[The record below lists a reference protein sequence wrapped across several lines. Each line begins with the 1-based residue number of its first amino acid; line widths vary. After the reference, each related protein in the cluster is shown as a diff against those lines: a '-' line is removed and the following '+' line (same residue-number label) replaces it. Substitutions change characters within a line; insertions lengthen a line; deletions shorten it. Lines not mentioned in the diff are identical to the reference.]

1 MYYGET
7 AINESYLGDIDY
19 FDTKFLDNKFKELEN
34 IEDVDDKSKK
44 IAQLLNKMI
53 LNIGSTCTKAI
64 NMKKLYKSNYKYNRV
79 IAKYCKKYLPM
90 VIDKDK
96 ILIKKAIDNA
106 FVGDIKDSFIKLAV
120 GLITD
125 KIVPREFNFIK
136 NAFQKFSKADPK
148 DSKIKTALQ
157 NLAAIFYSMHKNK
170 YMKQGMS
177 EKDAI
182 NKARPKGL
190 GLYNNLEN
198 KVKKSESTIT
208 WICRQI
214 PQEIISNIFFEICP
228 IKFRSIGEAL
238 VTYKQSAK
246 YNNFLS
252 ESTKKGAQ
260 YCFDITYAVM
270 QDIMQIY
277 KDL

>member
-7 AINESYLGDIDY
+7 VINESYLGDIDY
-19 FDTKFLDNKFKELEN
+19 FDSKFLDNKFKELEN

-90 VIDKDK
+90 IIDKDK

-270 QDIMQIY
+270 QDIMQVY

>member
-7 AINESYLGDIDY
+7 VINESYLGDIDY

-79 IAKYCKKYLPM
+79 ISKYCKKYLPM